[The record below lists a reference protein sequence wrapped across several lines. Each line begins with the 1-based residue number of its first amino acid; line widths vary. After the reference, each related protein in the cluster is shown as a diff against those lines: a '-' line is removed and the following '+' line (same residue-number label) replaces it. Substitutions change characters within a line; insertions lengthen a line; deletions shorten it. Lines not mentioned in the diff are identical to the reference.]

1 MSRTTVS
8 LILVVAIAVLSMLS
22 LMAGRAM
29 VPFSAWTDM
38 SDPRWAIIFELRL
51 PRTLLAI
58 VIGAALGMS
67 GAAMQGY
74 TRNPLADPGVLGVS
88 SLAALGAVV
97 TLYFGFTANAAWL
110 LPVAAVGGAIAGV
123 FLLVALA
130 GLTASVITFVLS
142 GVILQSVAGSAV
154 ALALSLAPNPWA
166 AQEIMNWLLGSLTDR
181 SMQEVT
187 LAAPFVAAGLLVL
200 LTTRRALDALSL
212 GETSAASLG
221 TSLTRT
227 QFLIALGVGLATG
240 ASVAVA
246 GIIGFVGL
254 IVPHLVRAATRAT
267 PGQLLIPSALG
278 GAALVLASDTL
289 MRTLPLEAELK
300 LGVAMSALGGPFFL
314 AMLIGMR
321 RRTA

>member
-1 MSRTTVS
+1 MKRGLLIAS
-8 LILVVAIAVLSMLS
+8 LLVALVVLAGLS
-22 LMAGRAM
+22 LMAGRAS
-29 VPFSAWTDM
+29 VPFSAWTDT
-38 SDPRWAIIFELRL
+38 SDPRWAIIFELRV

-58 VIGAALGMS
+58 MVGAALGMS

-74 TRNPLADPGVLGVS
+74 TRNPLADPGVLGV
-88 SLAALGAVV
+88 
-97 TLYFGFTANAAWL
+97 
-110 LPVAAVGGAIAGV
+110 

-130 GLTASVITFVLS
+130 GFTASVITFVLA

-187 LAAPFVAAGLLVL
+187 LAAPFIAAGLLIL

-212 GETSAASLG
+212 GETSASSLG
-221 TSLTRT
+221 VNLART
-227 QFLIALGVGLATG
+227 QFLVALGVGLATG
-240 ASVAVA
+240 ASVAVT

-254 IVPHLVRAATRAT
+254 IVPHLIRWATGAT

-278 GAALVLASDTL
+278 GGALVLAADTL
-289 MRTLPLEAELK
+289 MRVMPLEAEIK

-314 AMLIGMR
+314 AMLITMR
-321 RRTA
+321 RRIA

>member
-1 MSRTTVS
+1 MKRN
-8 LILVVAIAVLSMLS
+8 LVVAGLIAAIAALSMLS
-22 LMAGRAM
+22 LMAGRAL
-29 VPFSAWTDM
+29 VPFSAWTDTA
-38 SDPRWAIIFELRL
+38 DPRWAIIFELRL

-58 VIGAALGMS
+58 IIGAALGMS

-123 FLLVALA
+123 FLLVALS
-130 GLTASVITFVLS
+130 GLTASVITFVLA

-181 SMQEVT
+181 SMEEVK
-187 LAAPFVAAGLLVL
+187 LAAPFIAAGLLIL
-200 LTTRRALDALSL
+200 LSTRRALDALSL

-221 TSLTRT
+221 IDLTRT
-227 QFLIALGVGLATG
+227 QFLVALGVGLATG

-254 IVPHLVRAATRAT
+254 IVPHLVRWATRAT

-278 GAALVLASDTL
+278 GAALVLAGDTL
-289 MRTLPLEAELK
+289 MRVMPLEAEIK

-314 AMLIGMR
+314 AMLIAMR
-321 RRTA
+321 RRAA